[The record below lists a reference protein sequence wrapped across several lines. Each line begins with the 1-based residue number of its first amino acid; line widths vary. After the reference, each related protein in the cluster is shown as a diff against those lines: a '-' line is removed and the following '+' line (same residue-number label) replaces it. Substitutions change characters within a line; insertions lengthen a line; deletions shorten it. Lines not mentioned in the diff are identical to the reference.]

1 MLALGTAVASFAAFV
16 VSSVY
21 YSVLTPYEQR
31 TLGER
36 ALDRGRPGPLK
47 IVGELLRTA
56 LVAAAFAWVAGRT
69 DLLDLPGALLLAAVL
84 WLGFPVALLAG
95 SVTWEKTPPV
105 TAAIHAGD
113 WLLKLL
119 LIGAVLGA
127 LH

>member
-1 MLALGTAVASFAAFV
+1 MLALGIAVASFAAFV
-16 VSSVY
+16 ASSVY
-21 YSVLTPYEQR
+21 YSVVTPFEQR
-31 TLGER
+31 ALGER
-36 ALDRGRPGPLK
+36 ALDRGRPRPLK

-56 LVAAAFAWVAGRT
+56 LVAAVFAWVAGRT

-84 WLGFPVALLAG
+84 WLGFPVALLTG
-95 SVTWEKTPPV
+95 SVTWEKVPPV

>member
-1 MLALGTAVASFAAFV
+1 MLAIAVASFAAFV
-16 VSSVY
+16 AGSVY
-21 YSVLTPYEQR
+21 YSVVTPFEQR
-31 TLGER
+31 TLGDR
-36 ALDRGRPGPLK
+36 ALDRGRPGPLT

-56 LVAAAFAWVAGRT
+56 LVAAVFALVAGRT

-84 WLGFPVALLAG
+84 WLGFPVALLTG
-95 SVTWEKTPPV
+95 SVTWEKVPPV
-105 TAAIHAGD
+105 TATMHAGD